1 MLERRATPIPE
12 PAEPLA
18 SDPMVPRPF
27 RVRRLRKETA
37 DTFNLEL
44 EPADNREVPEFLPG
58 QFNMLYLF
66 GIGESAISISGDPA
80 QRDPLIHTIRAVG
93 TVTRGLA
100 ALKRGHM
107 VGVRGPFGTAWPVAS
122 AVDHDV
128 VVVAGGIGLAPLR
141 PAIYQLLA
149 QRPHYGRLVILYGSR
164 SPDDLL
170 FARELERWRGR
181 FDLEVLVTVDH
192 ATSGWRGHVGVVTS
206 LIQRMTVDP
215 LHTIALTCGPEVM
228 MRFATKALVESGV
241 APDHIYVSMER
252 NMKCAIGWCG
262 HCQLG
267 PTFVCKDGPVFPLP
281 QIAPLWGVREM

>member
-1 MLERRATPIPE
+1 
-12 PAEPLA
+12 
-18 SDPMVPRPF
+18 MVPRPF